1 MQSSCINPVILVGGT
16 GTRLWPLSRVN
27 YPKQFIRLDG
37 QYSLFQQTV
46 LRVKKIQNVNCIYI
60 VVNESNYFLCLD
72 QLRDCHAENVTI
84 IVEPA
89 GRNTA
94 PAAAAAAHIMKQRN
108 AYHEL
113 MLVLPSDHKIKNDEE
128 FIATISQAISANTE
142 KKLILFGI
150 KPHEPSTAY
159 GYIQTEHDAAQ
170 LTKVK
175 SFFEKPSLDNAKIF
189 ISQSNCYWNS
199 GMFLFSAET
208 FLAELSHHAPDIN
221 SLGFLS
227 TENGI
232 HRDNTYYLNRDD
244 FSKMS
249 NISID
254 VAVMEK
260 TNAAYVL
267 ALQSDWSDLGDWHA
281 IHKNAEADQ
290 NGNVSVGNVFSLDTQ
305 NSYLHSDDKLLATL
319 GVDNLVV
326 VASKDSVLIAN
337 KSKAQDVK
345 VLVNLLKSQGHGDCL
360 ANDLKVHR
368 PWGTYES
375 IMTSKNVRVK
385 HIIVKPGGK
394 LSLQLHAHRSE
405 HWVVVKG
412 IADVVCAE
420 KSFQLYE
427 NESIYILKNTKHRLS
442 NLQDRELHLIEV
454 QVGDYVGE
462 DDIVRF
468 DDVYGRVSQ
477 SEKEKVM
484 L

>member
-1 MQSSCINPVILVGGT
+1 VTTWLNPVILVGGT
-16 GTRLWPLSRVN
+16 GTRLWPLSRAN
-27 YPKQFIRLDG
+27 YPKQFARLDG

-46 LRVKKIQNVNCIYI
+46 LRVKEIQHLNCIYI

-72 QLRDCHAENVTI
+72 QLRDCHVENVTI
-84 IVEPA
+84 IVEPE

-94 PAAAAAAHIMKQRN
+94 PAIAAAAHIMKQRHMQ
-108 AYHEL
+108 HEL
-113 MLVLPSDHKIKNDEE
+113 MLVLPSDHKIKNNDA
-128 FIATISQAISANTE
+128 FVTTVHQAMNASIE

-150 KPHEPSTAY
+150 KPYEPSTAY
-159 GYIQTEHDAAQ
+159 GYIQTEHDATQ

-189 ISQSNCYWNS
+189 ISQPNCYWNS

-208 FLAELSHHAPDIN
+208 LLTELSCHAPDIDR
-221 SLGFLS
+221 LGYLS
-227 TENGI
+227 VENAI
-232 HRDNTYYLNRDD
+232 HRDNTHYLNRDD
-244 FSKMS
+244 FSKMP
-249 NISID
+249 NIAID
-254 VAVMEK
+254 IAVMEK
-260 TNAAYVL
+260 TNAAYML

-281 IHKNAEADQ
+281 IHKNAQADQ

-326 VASKDSVLIAN
+326 VASKDSVLIAD
-337 KSKAQDVK
+337 KSKTQDVK
-345 VLVNLLKSQGHGDCL
+345 ILVNLLKSQGHGDCL
-360 ANDLKVHR
+360 ADDLKVHR

-385 HIIVKPGGK
+385 HIVVKPSGK

-412 IADVVCAE
+412 VADVTNGE
-420 KSFQLYE
+420 KSFQLFE
-427 NESIYILKNTKHRLS
+427 NQSVYIPKNTKHRLS
-442 NLQDRELHLIEV
+442 NLQDHELHLIEV

-477 SEKEKVM
+477 SAEEVA
-484 L
+484 